1 MKKLLKIMFG
11 AVAAASVMCGLAA
24 CDGGDGECE
33 HVWNEGETTVAAT
46 CTEDGVLTYTCTLCD
61 EERTEPIARLGHDF
75 TGEWQKD
82 AQGHWH
88 KCSRCEAAD
97 DVVAHTMEEGEV
109 ITPATEEEEGTQK
122 IVCSV
127 CGYESI
133 KTLPVLVGHSAASE
147 WSSDDTYH
155 WHVCTAHGDCGMQL
169 DKSEHDWTETD
180 RVEAT
185 ETANGKVTYEC
196 SVCKAAKEEIL
207 YYDGHVAA
215 TEWSSD
221 KTHHWHKCTAHEN
234 CAEQMDKAEHDW
246 DDGEVTKAAT
256 CAQKGEKTFTCET
269 CGATKTEEI
278 PQLAHDFSEE
288 WSSDA
293 EGHWHKC
300 KNCDATDTKAA
311 HDMIY
316 KNDEASGKHIGECK
330 VCGYKGSP
338 ADHVWGE
345 GEVTKPATLY
355 AKGERTFT
363 CECGAKKTETIAAGA
378 DFAADFTVENQDG
391 AWSYGKAE
399 VTAWEADKFAFK
411 FTAATDKN
419 ADSWLIGGLAI
430 KSGWVNADGTLAI
443 GYKVEKDIIA
453 QIRAE
458 FKGTN
463 ATSRTSLRLAV
474 MRGGALAG
482 TAQFAA
488 DENSNAVSLDRTVS
502 LKAGDVLYFIINK
515 EGTDGMGALNV
526 TLTPATEEQSKH
538 TASQEWSHDESSH
551 WKTCASHL
559 YCTERLEMSAHVTEC
574 SAVDETN
581 HKTACECGYELVE
594 SHQWD
599 DGEITKEA
607 TCTEKGERTFTCADC
622 KAKKTEEIDLLDH
635 SFDDVW
641 HFKEGDLEKHY
652 HMCGSC
658 DAYDGGE
665 VHDWAETDRVDATED
680 ADGYV
685 TYECEAC
692 GGEKTETLFYGE
704 HVAAGEWSH
713 DDLNHWH
720 ACTAHEN
727 CAEKMDIAEHEWG
740 EGTVTV
746 PATLYTN
753 GQVTYTCMCGATKTE
768 GLPAR
773 ADFASDFTLEN
784 QDGAWI
790 YGKADVTEWS
800 AEGFAFGFVAATD
813 KNADSWLIDGME
825 IKSGWVNAA
834 GTLAI
839 GYKVEKNII
848 ANVSASFAGAGQ
860 NSRVSLRLAVMRG
873 EALAGTVQF
882 AADESGNEVSIE
894 KLVSLKAGDVLY
906 IIVNREGDDGM
917 GELDILLAPAAE
929 EDCAHVASEV
939 WRYSDDG
946 HWKACASH
954 LYCTEQLEMSAHV
967 TECSAVD
974 ETNHKTA
981 CECGYELVEPHEW
994 DEGEITKEA
1003 TCTEKGER
1011 TFTCTGCGATRTEEI
1026 AVLAHSFDAVW
1037 HFKEGDLEKHY
1048 HMCGSCDAYDGGEVH
1063 DWAET
1068 DRVDATEDA
1077 DGYVTYE
1084 CEACGGEKTETLFYG
1099 EHVAAGEWSH
1109 DDLNHWHACTAHE
1122 NCAEKMDIAEHEWGE
1137 GRVISEATCTEKGET
1152 EYECTVC
1159 GATKTEETE
1168 LLEHE
1173 FSEEWLHD
1181 DDYHWHKC
1189 SNCNAL
1195 SEEIA
1200 HETVWVQDAESGKH
1214 YGECPV
1220 CGYESE
1226 LTDHAWDEGAVTVP
1240 ATLYNDGERTFTCA
1254 CGATRKETIAARAD
1268 FASDFTL
1275 ENQGGAWIYGKANI
1289 TNWSDYQFALEFI
1302 AATDKNADSWLIDG
1316 MEIKSGWVN
1325 AAGTLAI
1332 GYRVE
1337 QDIAADISLA
1347 FSGVDEN
1354 SRASI
1359 RLVVMGGNGA
1369 LRIPVQFGYDGNSNE
1384 VSLER
1389 TVSLKAGDTI
1399 YIIVNRENV
1408 DGVQTNGMGEL
1419 SIALEPAGAVADFGG
1434 DFSLENQDGAW
1445 SYGKAEYFWGDSE
1458 DFTFVKASDKNSD
1471 GDGWAADGVE
1481 IKKDFISFGGMAAIG
1496 YTAKIDVTLRATVT
1510 VCGSTA
1516 DTRADLR
1523 VGIKGVDGTTKGKPS
1538 FINNPDGN
1546 ILYVT
1551 VNITLKAG
1559 ETVYF
1564 LFSNGASENSDAIP
1578 NGNLYITLTEV
1589 QA

>member
-97 DVVAHTMEEGEV
+97 DVVAHTMEDGEV

-196 SVCKAAKEEIL
+196 SVCKATKEEIL

-221 KTHHWHKCTAHEN
+221 KTHHWHACTAHEN

-355 AKGERTFT
+355 AEGERTFT
-363 CECGAKKTETIAAGA
+363 CACSATRTETIAAGA

-399 VTAWEADKFAFK
+399 VTAWEADKFAFT

-419 ADSWLIGGLAI
+419 ADSWLIDGLEI
-430 KSGWVNADGTLAI
+430 KSGWVNAAGTLAI

-453 QIRAE
+453 DVSASFAGAGQ
-458 FKGTN
+458 N
-463 ATSRTSLRLAV
+463 SRVSLRLAV
-474 MRGGALAG
+474 MRGEALAG
-482 TAQFAA
+482 TVQFAA
-488 DENSNAVSLDRTVS
+488 DESGNEVSIEKLVS
-502 LKAGDVLYFIINK
+502 LKAGDVLYIIVNR
-515 EGTDGMGALNV
+515 EGADGMGELDILLA
-526 TLTPATEEQSKH
+526 PAAEEDCTH
-538 TASQEWSHDESSH
+538 VASEVWRYSDDGH

-559 YCTERLEMSAHVTEC
+559 YCTEQLEMSAHVTEC

-594 SHQWD
+594 PHEWD
-599 DGEITKEA
+599 EGEITKEA

-622 KAKKTEEIDLLDH
+622 KAEKTEEIDLLDH
-635 SFDDVW
+635 SFDAVW

-658 DAYDGGE
+658 GAYDGGE

-692 GGEKTETLFYGE
+692 GGEKTETLLYGE

-713 DDLNHWH
+713 DELNHWH

-790 YGKADVTEWS
+790 YGKANVTEWS
-800 AEGFAFGFVAATD
+800 AENFAFGFVAAAD

-839 GYKVEKNII
+839 GYKVEKDII
-848 ANVSASFAGAGQ
+848 ADVSASFAGAGQ

-906 IIVNREGDDGM
+906 IIVNREGADGM

-929 EDCAHVASEV
+929 EDCTHVASEV

-946 HWKACASH
+946 HWKTCASH

-1011 TFTCTGCGATRTEEI
+1011 TFTCADCKAEKTEEI
-1026 AVLAHSFDAVW
+1026 DLLDHSFDAVW

-1048 HMCGSCDAYDGGEVH
+1048 HMCGSCGAYDGGEVH

-1084 CEACGGEKTETLFYG
+1084 CEACGGEKTETLLYG

-1109 DDLNHWHACTAHE
+1109 DELNHWHACTAHE

-1137 GRVISEATCTEKGET
+1137 GT
-1152 EYECTVC
+1152 
-1159 GATKTEETE
+1159 
-1168 LLEHE
+1168 
-1173 FSEEWLHD
+1173 
-1181 DDYHWHKC
+1181 
-1189 SNCNAL
+1189 
-1195 SEEIA
+1195 
-1200 HETVWVQDAESGKH
+1200 
-1214 YGECPV
+1214 
-1220 CGYESE
+1220 
-1226 LTDHAWDEGAVTVP
+1226 VTVP
-1240 ATLYNDGERTFTCA
+1240 ATLYTNGQVTYTCM
-1254 CGATRKETIAARAD
+1254 CGATKTEGLPARAD

-1275 ENQGGAWIYGKANI
+1275 ENQDGAWIYGKANI

-1302 AATDKNADSWLIDG
+1302 AATDKNADSWLIEG

-1332 GYRVE
+1332 GYKVE

-1347 FSGVDEN
+1347 FSGFDEN

>member
-97 DVVAHTMEEGEV
+97 DVVAHTMEDGEV

-488 DENSNAVSLDRTVS
+488 DENSNAVSLERTVS
-502 LKAGDVLYFIINK
+502 LKAGDVLYIIINK

-559 YCTERLEMSAHVTEC
+559 YCTEQLDKA
-574 SAVDETN
+574 A
-581 HKTACECGYELVE
+581 HKTVLNKVDDANHSADCECGYKAVAP
-594 SHQWD
+594 HDWN
-599 DGEITKEA
+599 DGVVTEEA
-607 TCTEKGERTFTCADC
+607 TCTQDGVKTFTCECGAT
-622 KAKKTEEIDLLDH
+622 KTEKIDRLGHDFAEEWAGDEDYH
-635 SFDDVW
+635 W
-641 HFKEGDLEKHY
+641 HK
-652 HMCGSC
+652 CSRC
-658 DAYDGGE
+658 DATNDKAE
-665 VHDWAETDRVDATED
+665 HQWTETDRTPATETEN
-680 ADGYV
+680 GKV
-685 TYECEAC
+685 TYECSVCKATKE
-692 GGEKTETLFYGE
+692 EVLYYDP
-704 HVAAGEWSH
+704 HVAAKEWSH
-713 DDLNHWH
+713 DENYHWH

-727 CAEKMDIAEHEWG
+727 CAEQMDKAEHDW
-740 EGTVTV
+740 
-746 PATLYTN
+746 
-753 GQVTYTCMCGATKTE
+753 
-768 GLPAR
+768 
-773 ADFASDFTLEN
+773 D
-784 QDGAWI
+784 DGV
-790 YGKADVTEWS
+790 VTE
-800 AEGFAFGFVAATD
+800 
-813 KNADSWLIDGME
+813 
-825 IKSGWVNAA
+825 
-834 GTLAI
+834 
-839 GYKVEKNII
+839 
-848 ANVSASFAGAGQ
+848 
-860 NSRVSLRLAVMRG
+860 
-873 EALAGTVQF
+873 
-882 AADESGNEVSIE
+882 
-894 KLVSLKAGDVLY
+894 
-906 IIVNREGDDGM
+906 
-917 GELDILLAPAAE
+917 
-929 EDCAHVASEV
+929 
-939 WRYSDDG
+939 
-946 HWKACASH
+946 
-954 LYCTEQLEMSAHV
+954 
-967 TECSAVD
+967 
-974 ETNHKTA
+974 
-981 CECGYELVEPHEW
+981 
-994 DEGEITKEA
+994 EA
-1003 TCTEKGER
+1003 TCTQKGER
-1011 TFTCTGCGATRTEEI
+1011 TFTCT
-1026 AVLAHSFDAVW
+1026 
-1037 HFKEGDLEKHY
+1037 
-1048 HMCGSCDAYDGGEVH
+1048 
-1063 DWAET
+1063 
-1068 DRVDATEDA
+1068 
-1077 DGYVTYE
+1077 
-1084 CEACGGEKTETLFYG
+1084 
-1099 EHVAAGEWSH
+1099 
-1109 DDLNHWHACTAHE
+1109 
-1122 NCAEKMDIAEHEWGE
+1122 
-1137 GRVISEATCTEKGET
+1137 
-1152 EYECTVC
+1152 C
-1159 GATKTEETE
+1159 GATKTEEIAQLDHDFTGD
-1168 LLEHE
+1168 
-1173 FSEEWLHD
+1173 WLSD
-1181 DDYHWHKC
+1181 ADGHWHKC
-1189 SNCNAL
+1189 KNCDATD
-1195 SEEIA
+1195 EKVA
-1200 HETVWVQDAESGKH
+1200 HEMQYIDAPESNKH
-1214 YGECPV
+1214 SSECKV
-1220 CGYESE
+1220 CGYKGSPA
-1226 LTDHAWDEGAVTVP
+1226 DHVWGEGEVTKP
-1240 ATLYNDGERTFTCA
+1240 ATLYAKGERTFTCE
-1254 CGATRKETIAARAD
+1254 CGAKKTETIAAGAD
-1268 FASDFTL
+1268 FAADFT
-1275 ENQGGAWIYGKANI
+1275 
-1289 TNWSDYQFALEFI
+1289 
-1302 AATDKNADSWLIDG
+1302 
-1316 MEIKSGWVN
+1316 V
-1325 AAGTLAI
+1325 
-1332 GYRVE
+1332 
-1337 QDIAADISLA
+1337 
-1347 FSGVDEN
+1347 
-1354 SRASI
+1354 
-1359 RLVVMGGNGA
+1359 
-1369 LRIPVQFGYDGNSNE
+1369 
-1384 VSLER
+1384 
-1389 TVSLKAGDTI
+1389 
-1399 YIIVNRENV
+1399 
-1408 DGVQTNGMGEL
+1408 
-1419 SIALEPAGAVADFGG
+1419 
-1434 DFSLENQDGAW
+1434 ENQDGAW
-1445 SYGKAEYFWGDSE
+1445 SYGKAEVTAWEADKFAFKFTAATDKNADSWLIGGLAIKSGWVNADGTLAIGYKVASDITANISVNFTGNDANSRVSLRLIVKGADGRLRIPVQFNMTDNTASLNNTVSLKAGDEVYVIANKENAEGITTNGMGSLKITLTPAQTVADFGADFSLENQGGDWSYGKADYKWSSEDNPGE
-1458 DFTFVKASDKNSD
+1458 DFTFVKAEGKNEG
-1471 GDGWAADGVE
+1471 GDGWVSGGVE
-1481 IKKDFISFGGMAAIG
+1481 IKKDFISFGEMAAVG
-1496 YTAKIDVTLRATVT
+1496 YTNNTQGELTFKAVIT
-1510 VCGSTA
+1510 VCGGTA

-1523 VGIKGVDGTTKGKPS
+1523 IGVKDADGTLKNGPS
-1538 FINNPDGN
+1538 SPYQNPDGN

-1551 VNITLKAG
+1551 VDITLAAG
-1559 ETVYF
+1559 DTVYF
-1564 LFSNGASENSDAIP
+1564 LFSNSAGGNEGAWP
-1578 NGNLYITLTEV
+1578 NGNLYISLV
-1589 QA
+1589 GAQA

>member
-97 DVVAHTMEEGEV
+97 DVVAHTMEDGEV

-246 DDGEVTKAAT
+246 DDGVVTEEAT
-256 CAQKGEKTFTCET
+256 CTQKGERTFTCT

-278 PQLAHDFSEE
+278 AQLDHDFSEE

-363 CECGAKKTETIAAGA
+363 CECGATRTETIAAGA
-378 DFAADFTVENQDG
+378 DFAADFTLENQDG
-391 AWSYGKAE
+391 AWSYGKANI
-399 VTAWEADKFAFK
+399 TNWSDYQFALEFI
-411 FTAATDKN
+411 AATDKN

-488 DENSNAVSLDRTVS
+488 DENSNAVSLERTVS
-502 LKAGDVLYFIINK
+502 LKAGDVLYIIINK

-559 YCTERLEMSAHVTEC
+559 YCTEQLDKA
-574 SAVDETN
+574 A
-581 HKTACECGYELVE
+581 HKTVLNKVDDANHSADCECGYKAVAP
-594 SHQWD
+594 HDWN
-599 DGEITKEA
+599 DGVVTEEA
-607 TCTEKGERTFTCADC
+607 TCTQDGVKTFTCECGAT
-622 KAKKTEEIDLLDH
+622 KTEKIDRLGHDFAEEWAGDEDYH
-635 SFDDVW
+635 W
-641 HFKEGDLEKHY
+641 HK
-652 HMCGSC
+652 CSRC
-658 DAYDGGE
+658 DATNDKAE
-665 VHDWAETDRVDATED
+665 HQWTETDRTPATETEN
-680 ADGYV
+680 GKV
-685 TYECEAC
+685 TYECSVCKATKE
-692 GGEKTETLFYGE
+692 EVLYYDP
-704 HVAAGEWSH
+704 HVAAKEWSH
-713 DDLNHWH
+713 DENYHWH

-727 CAEKMDIAEHEWG
+727 CAEQMDKAEHDWDDGVVTEEATCTQKG
-740 EGTVTV
+740 ERTF
-746 PATLYTN
+746 
-753 GQVTYTCMCGATKTE
+753 TCTCGATKTE
-768 GLPAR
+768 EIAQLDHDFSEEWSSDAEGHWHKCKNCDATDTKAAHDMIYKNDEASGKHIGECKVCGYKGSPADHVWGEGEVTKPATLYAKGER
-773 ADFASDFTLEN
+773 TFTCECGATRTETIAAGADFAADFTLEN
-784 QDGAWI
+784 QDGAW
-790 YGKADVTEWS
+790 S
-800 AEGFAFGFVAATD
+800 
-813 KNADSWLIDGME
+813 
-825 IKSGWVNAA
+825 
-834 GTLAI
+834 
-839 GYKVEKNII
+839 
-848 ANVSASFAGAGQ
+848 
-860 NSRVSLRLAVMRG
+860 
-873 EALAGTVQF
+873 
-882 AADESGNEVSIE
+882 
-894 KLVSLKAGDVLY
+894 
-906 IIVNREGDDGM
+906 
-917 GELDILLAPAAE
+917 
-929 EDCAHVASEV
+929 
-939 WRYSDDG
+939 
-946 HWKACASH
+946 
-954 LYCTEQLEMSAHV
+954 
-967 TECSAVD
+967 
-974 ETNHKTA
+974 
-981 CECGYELVEPHEW
+981 
-994 DEGEITKEA
+994 
-1003 TCTEKGER
+1003 
-1011 TFTCTGCGATRTEEI
+1011 
-1026 AVLAHSFDAVW
+1026 
-1037 HFKEGDLEKHY
+1037 
-1048 HMCGSCDAYDGGEVH
+1048 
-1063 DWAET
+1063 
-1068 DRVDATEDA
+1068 
-1077 DGYVTYE
+1077 
-1084 CEACGGEKTETLFYG
+1084 
-1099 EHVAAGEWSH
+1099 
-1109 DDLNHWHACTAHE
+1109 
-1122 NCAEKMDIAEHEWGE
+1122 
-1137 GRVISEATCTEKGET
+1137 
-1152 EYECTVC
+1152 
-1159 GATKTEETE
+1159 
-1168 LLEHE
+1168 
-1173 FSEEWLHD
+1173 
-1181 DDYHWHKC
+1181 
-1189 SNCNAL
+1189 
-1195 SEEIA
+1195 
-1200 HETVWVQDAESGKH
+1200 
-1214 YGECPV
+1214 
-1220 CGYESE
+1220 
-1226 LTDHAWDEGAVTVP
+1226 
-1240 ATLYNDGERTFTCA
+1240 
-1254 CGATRKETIAARAD
+1254 
-1268 FASDFTL
+1268 
-1275 ENQGGAWIYGKANI
+1275 YGKANI

-1302 AATDKNADSWLIDG
+1302 AATDKNADSWLIG
-1316 MEIKSGWVN
+1316 GLAIKSGWVN
-1325 AAGTLAI
+1325 ADGTLAI
-1332 GYRVE
+1332 GYKVAS
-1337 QDIAADISLA
+1337 DITANISVNFTGNDA
-1347 FSGVDEN
+1347 N
-1354 SRASI
+1354 SRVSL
-1359 RLVVMGGNGA
+1359 RLIVKGA
-1369 LRIPVQFGYDGNSNE
+1369 DGRLRIPVQFNMTDNTA
-1384 VSLER
+1384 SLNN
-1389 TVSLKAGDTI
+1389 TVSLKAGDEVYVI
-1399 YIIVNRENV
+1399 ANKENAE
-1408 DGVQTNGMGEL
+1408 GITTNGMGSL
-1419 SIALEPAGAVADFGG
+1419 KITLTPAQTVADFGA
-1434 DFSLENQDGAW
+1434 DFSLENQGGDW
-1445 SYGKAEYFWGDSE
+1445 SYGKADYKWSSEDNPGE
-1458 DFTFVKASDKNSD
+1458 DFTFVKAEGKNEG
-1471 GDGWAADGVE
+1471 GDGWVSGGVE
-1481 IKKDFISFGGMAAIG
+1481 IKKDFISFGDMAAVG
-1496 YTAKIDVTLRATVT
+1496 YTNNTQGELTFKAVIT
-1510 VCGSTA
+1510 VCGGTA

-1523 VGIKGVDGTTKGKPS
+1523 IGVKNAEGTLKNGPS
-1538 FINNPDGN
+1538 FHNNTAGN

-1551 VNITLKAG
+1551 VDITLAAG
-1559 ETVYF
+1559 DTVYF
-1564 LFSNGASENSDAIP
+1564 LFSNSAGGNEGAWP
-1578 NGNLYITLTEV
+1578 NGNLYISLV
-1589 QA
+1589 GAQA

>member
-1 MKKLLKIMFG
+1 MKKLLKTMLG
-11 AVAAASVMCGLAA
+11 AVAAVSVMCGLAA

-61 EERTEPIARLGHDF
+61 EERTEPIASLGHDF

-97 DVVAHTMEEGEV
+97 DVVAHTMEDGEV

-221 KTHHWHKCTAHEN
+221 KTHHWHACTAHEN

-355 AKGERTFT
+355 AEGERTFT
-363 CECGAKKTETIAAGA
+363 CACSATRTETIAAGA
-378 DFAADFTVENQDG
+378 DFAADFT
-391 AWSYGKAE
+391 
-399 VTAWEADKFAFK
+399 
-411 FTAATDKN
+411 
-419 ADSWLIGGLAI
+419 
-430 KSGWVNADGTLAI
+430 
-443 GYKVEKDIIA
+443 
-453 QIRAE
+453 
-458 FKGTN
+458 
-463 ATSRTSLRLAV
+463 
-474 MRGGALAG
+474 
-482 TAQFAA
+482 
-488 DENSNAVSLDRTVS
+488 
-502 LKAGDVLYFIINK
+502 
-515 EGTDGMGALNV
+515 
-526 TLTPATEEQSKH
+526 
-538 TASQEWSHDESSH
+538 
-551 WKTCASHL
+551 
-559 YCTERLEMSAHVTEC
+559 
-574 SAVDETN
+574 
-581 HKTACECGYELVE
+581 
-594 SHQWD
+594 
-599 DGEITKEA
+599 
-607 TCTEKGERTFTCADC
+607 
-622 KAKKTEEIDLLDH
+622 
-635 SFDDVW
+635 
-641 HFKEGDLEKHY
+641 
-652 HMCGSC
+652 
-658 DAYDGGE
+658 
-665 VHDWAETDRVDATED
+665 
-680 ADGYV
+680 
-685 TYECEAC
+685 
-692 GGEKTETLFYGE
+692 
-704 HVAAGEWSH
+704 
-713 DDLNHWH
+713 
-720 ACTAHEN
+720 
-727 CAEKMDIAEHEWG
+727 
-740 EGTVTV
+740 
-746 PATLYTN
+746 
-753 GQVTYTCMCGATKTE
+753 
-768 GLPAR
+768 
-773 ADFASDFTLEN
+773 LEN
-784 QDGAWI
+784 QD
-790 YGKADVTEWS
+790 
-800 AEGFAFGFVAATD
+800 
-813 KNADSWLIDGME
+813 
-825 IKSGWVNAA
+825 
-834 GTLAI
+834 
-839 GYKVEKNII
+839 
-848 ANVSASFAGAGQ
+848 
-860 NSRVSLRLAVMRG
+860 
-873 EALAGTVQF
+873 
-882 AADESGNEVSIE
+882 
-894 KLVSLKAGDVLY
+894 
-906 IIVNREGDDGM
+906 
-917 GELDILLAPAAE
+917 
-929 EDCAHVASEV
+929 
-939 WRYSDDG
+939 
-946 HWKACASH
+946 
-954 LYCTEQLEMSAHV
+954 
-967 TECSAVD
+967 
-974 ETNHKTA
+974 
-981 CECGYELVEPHEW
+981 
-994 DEGEITKEA
+994 
-1003 TCTEKGER
+1003 
-1011 TFTCTGCGATRTEEI
+1011 
-1026 AVLAHSFDAVW
+1026 
-1037 HFKEGDLEKHY
+1037 
-1048 HMCGSCDAYDGGEVH
+1048 
-1063 DWAET
+1063 
-1068 DRVDATEDA
+1068 
-1077 DGYVTYE
+1077 
-1084 CEACGGEKTETLFYG
+1084 
-1099 EHVAAGEWSH
+1099 
-1109 DDLNHWHACTAHE
+1109 
-1122 NCAEKMDIAEHEWGE
+1122 
-1137 GRVISEATCTEKGET
+1137 
-1152 EYECTVC
+1152 
-1159 GATKTEETE
+1159 
-1168 LLEHE
+1168 
-1173 FSEEWLHD
+1173 
-1181 DDYHWHKC
+1181 
-1189 SNCNAL
+1189 
-1195 SEEIA
+1195 
-1200 HETVWVQDAESGKH
+1200 
-1214 YGECPV
+1214 
-1220 CGYESE
+1220 
-1226 LTDHAWDEGAVTVP
+1226 
-1240 ATLYNDGERTFTCA
+1240 
-1254 CGATRKETIAARAD
+1254 
-1268 FASDFTL
+1268 
-1275 ENQGGAWIYGKANI
+1275 GAWIYGKANI

-1332 GYRVE
+1332 GYKVE

-1445 SYGKAEYFWGDSE
+1445 SYGKAEYVWGASE
-1458 DFTFVKASDKNSD
+1458 DFTFVEASDKNSG
-1471 GDGWAADGVE
+1471 GDGWMAGGVE
-1481 IKKDFISFGGMAAIG
+1481 IKKDFISFGEMAAIG
-1496 YTAKIDVTLRATVT
+1496 YTVENAVTLRATVT

-1523 VGIKGVDGTTKGKPS
+1523 VGIKGADGTTKGNPS
-1538 FINNPDGN
+1538 FLENPNGN

-1551 VNITLKAG
+1551 VDITLEAG

-1564 LFSNGASENSDAIP
+1564 LFSNGVSTNPDAIP
-1578 NGNLYITLTEV
+1578 NGNLYIALTEV

>member
-1 MKKLLKIMFG
+1 MKKLLKTMLG

-97 DVVAHTMEEGEV
+97 DVVAHTMEDGEV

-155 WHVCTAHGDCGMQL
+155 WHICTAHGDCGMQL

-196 SVCKAAKEEIL
+196 SECKATKEEIL
-207 YYDGHVAA
+207 YYDG
-215 TEWSSD
+215 
-221 KTHHWHKCTAHEN
+221 
-234 CAEQMDKAEHDW
+234 
-246 DDGEVTKAAT
+246 
-256 CAQKGEKTFTCET
+256 
-269 CGATKTEEI
+269 
-278 PQLAHDFSEE
+278 
-288 WSSDA
+288 
-293 EGHWHKC
+293 
-300 KNCDATDTKAA
+300 
-311 HDMIY
+311 
-316 KNDEASGKHIGECK
+316 
-330 VCGYKGSP
+330 
-338 ADHVWGE
+338 
-345 GEVTKPATLY
+345 
-355 AKGERTFT
+355 
-363 CECGAKKTETIAAGA
+363 
-378 DFAADFTVENQDG
+378 
-391 AWSYGKAE
+391 
-399 VTAWEADKFAFK
+399 
-411 FTAATDKN
+411 
-419 ADSWLIGGLAI
+419 
-430 KSGWVNADGTLAI
+430 
-443 GYKVEKDIIA
+443 
-453 QIRAE
+453 
-458 FKGTN
+458 
-463 ATSRTSLRLAV
+463 
-474 MRGGALAG
+474 
-482 TAQFAA
+482 
-488 DENSNAVSLDRTVS
+488 
-502 LKAGDVLYFIINK
+502 
-515 EGTDGMGALNV
+515 
-526 TLTPATEEQSKH
+526 
-538 TASQEWSHDESSH
+538 
-551 WKTCASHL
+551 
-559 YCTERLEMSAHVTEC
+559 
-574 SAVDETN
+574 
-581 HKTACECGYELVE
+581 
-594 SHQWD
+594 
-599 DGEITKEA
+599 
-607 TCTEKGERTFTCADC
+607 
-622 KAKKTEEIDLLDH
+622 
-635 SFDDVW
+635 
-641 HFKEGDLEKHY
+641 
-652 HMCGSC
+652 
-658 DAYDGGE
+658 
-665 VHDWAETDRVDATED
+665 
-680 ADGYV
+680 
-685 TYECEAC
+685 
-692 GGEKTETLFYGE
+692 

-727 CAEKMDIAEHEWG
+727 CAEKMDIAEHEWGEGVVTKEATCTEKGERTFTCADCEAVKTEEIALLAHDFTGGWQSDAEGHWHKCKNCSATDTKNAHETVWKQDAESGKHYGECSVCGFESELTDHAWG

-784 QDGAWI
+784 QNGAWI
-790 YGKADVTEWS
+790 YGQANVTEWS

-839 GYKVEKNII
+839 GYKVEKDII
-848 ANVSASFAGAGQ
+848 ADVSASFAGAGQ

-929 EDCAHVASEV
+929 EDCTHVASEV
-939 WRYSDDG
+939 WSYSDDG
-946 HWKACASH
+946 HWKTCTSH

-1011 TFTCTGCGATRTEEI
+1011 TFTCAGCGATRTEEI
-1026 AVLAHSFDAVW
+1026 AMLAHSFDDVW

-1084 CEACGGEKTETLFYG
+1084 CEACGGEKTETLLYG
-1099 EHVAAGEWSH
+1099 EHVAAEEWSH

-1137 GRVISEATCTEKGET
+1137 GVVTKEATCTEKGERT
-1152 EYECTVC
+1152 FTCADCEAV
-1159 GATKTEETE
+1159 KTEEIA
-1168 LLEHE
+1168 LLA
-1173 FSEEWLHD
+1173 HD
-1181 DDYHWHKC
+1181 FTGGWQSDAEGHWHKC
-1189 SNCNAL
+1189 KNCSATDTKN
-1195 SEEIA
+1195 A
-1200 HETVWVQDAESGKH
+1200 HETVWKQDAESGKH
-1214 YGECPV
+1214 YGECSV
-1220 CGYESE
+1220 CGFESE
-1226 LTDHAWDEGAVTVP
+1226 LTDHAWGEGTVTVP
-1240 ATLYNDGERTFTCA
+1240 ATLYTNGQVTYTCM
-1254 CGATRKETIAARAD
+1254 CGATKTEGLPARAD

-1275 ENQGGAWIYGKANI
+1275 ENQNGAWIYGQANV
-1289 TNWSDYQFALEFI
+1289 TEWSAEGFAFGFV

-1408 DGVQTNGMGEL
+1408 DDVQTNGMGEL

-1445 SYGKAEYFWGDSE
+1445 SYGKAEYVWGDSE
-1458 DFTFVKASDKNSD
+1458 DFTFVEASDKNSG
-1471 GDGWAADGVE
+1471 GDGWMAGGVE
-1481 IKKDFISFGGMAAIG
+1481 IKKDFISFGEMAAIG
-1496 YTAKIDVTLRATVT
+1496 YTVENAVTLRATVT

-1523 VGIKGVDGTTKGKPS
+1523 VGIKGANGTINGNPS
-1538 FINNPDGN
+1538 FHNNPNGN

-1551 VNITLKAG
+1551 VDITLEAG

-1564 LFSNGASENSDAIP
+1564 LFSNGASANPAAIP
-1578 NGNLYITLTEV
+1578 NGNLYIALTEV
-1589 QA
+1589 QT

>member
-97 DVVAHTMEEGEV
+97 DVVAHTMEDGEV

-133 KTLPVLVGHSAASE
+133 KTLPVLAGHSAASE

-256 CAQKGEKTFTCET
+256 CAQKGEKTFTCA

-300 KNCDATDTKAA
+300 KNCDATDEKVA
-311 HDMIY
+311 HEMQYI
-316 KNDEASGKHIGECK
+316 NAPESNKHSSECK
-330 VCGYKGSP
+330 VCGYEGELT
-338 ADHVWGE
+338 DHVWGE

-363 CECGAKKTETIAAGA
+363 CACGATRKETIAARA
-378 DFAADFTVENQDG
+378 DFASDFTVENQDG

-488 DENSNAVSLDRTVS
+488 DENSNAVSLERTVS
-502 LKAGDVLYFIINK
+502 LKAGDVLYIIINK

-559 YCTERLEMSAHVTEC
+559 YCTEQLDKA
-574 SAVDETN
+574 A
-581 HKTACECGYELVE
+581 HKTVLNKVDDANHSADCECGYKAVAP
-594 SHQWD
+594 HDWN
-599 DGEITKEA
+599 DGVVTEEA
-607 TCTEKGERTFTCADC
+607 TCTQDGVKTFTCECGAT
-622 KAKKTEEIDLLDH
+622 KTEKIDRLGHDFAEEWAGDEDYH
-635 SFDDVW
+635 W
-641 HFKEGDLEKHY
+641 HK
-652 HMCGSC
+652 CSRC
-658 DAYDGGE
+658 DATNDKAE
-665 VHDWAETDRVDATED
+665 HQWTETDRTPATETEN
-680 ADGYV
+680 GKV
-685 TYECEAC
+685 TYECSVCKAAKEEILYYD
-692 GGEKTETLFYGE
+692 G
-704 HVAAGEWSH
+704 HVAATEWSSDKTH
-713 DDLNHWH
+713 HWH
-720 ACTAHEN
+720 KCTAHEN
-727 CAEKMDIAEHEWG
+727 CAEQMDKAEHDWDDG
-740 EGTVTV
+740 EVT
-746 PATLYTN
+746 
-753 GQVTYTCMCGATKTE
+753 K
-768 GLPAR
+768 
-773 ADFASDFTLEN
+773 
-784 QDGAWI
+784 
-790 YGKADVTEWS
+790 
-800 AEGFAFGFVAATD
+800 AAT
-813 KNADSWLIDGME
+813 
-825 IKSGWVNAA
+825 
-834 GTLAI
+834 
-839 GYKVEKNII
+839 
-848 ANVSASFAGAGQ
+848 
-860 NSRVSLRLAVMRG
+860 
-873 EALAGTVQF
+873 
-882 AADESGNEVSIE
+882 
-894 KLVSLKAGDVLY
+894 
-906 IIVNREGDDGM
+906 
-917 GELDILLAPAAE
+917 
-929 EDCAHVASEV
+929 CA
-939 WRYSDDG
+939 
-946 HWKACASH
+946 
-954 LYCTEQLEMSAHV
+954 Q
-967 TECSAVD
+967 
-974 ETNHKTA
+974 
-981 CECGYELVEPHEW
+981 
-994 DEGEITKEA
+994 
-1003 TCTEKGER
+1003 KGEK
-1011 TFTCTGCGATRTEEI
+1011 TFTCA
-1026 AVLAHSFDAVW
+1026 
-1037 HFKEGDLEKHY
+1037 
-1048 HMCGSCDAYDGGEVH
+1048 
-1063 DWAET
+1063 
-1068 DRVDATEDA
+1068 
-1077 DGYVTYE
+1077 
-1084 CEACGGEKTETLFYG
+1084 
-1099 EHVAAGEWSH
+1099 
-1109 DDLNHWHACTAHE
+1109 
-1122 NCAEKMDIAEHEWGE
+1122 
-1137 GRVISEATCTEKGET
+1137 
-1152 EYECTVC
+1152 C
-1159 GATKTEETE
+1159 GATKTEEIPQ
-1168 LLEHE
+1168 LAHD
-1173 FSEEWLHD
+1173 FSEEWSSD
-1181 DDYHWHKC
+1181 AEGHWHKC
-1189 SNCNAL
+1189 KNCDATD
-1195 SEEIA
+1195 EKVA
-1200 HETVWVQDAESGKH
+1200 HEMQYINAPESNKH
-1214 YGECPV
+1214 SSECKV
-1220 CGYESE
+1220 CGYEGE
-1226 LTDHAWDEGAVTVP
+1226 LTDHVWGEGEVTKP
-1240 ATLYNDGERTFTCA
+1240 ATLYAKGERTFTCA

-1275 ENQGGAWIYGKANI
+1275 ENQDGAWIYGKANI
-1289 TNWSDYQFALEFI
+1289 TNWTDYQFALEFI
-1302 AATDKNADSWLIDG
+1302 AATDKNKDSWLIEG

-1332 GYRVE
+1332 GYKVE

-1347 FSGVDEN
+1347 FSGFDEN

>member
-1 MKKLLKIMFG
+1 MKKLLKTMLG
-11 AVAAASVMCGLAA
+11 AVAAVSVMCGLAA

-75 TGEWQKD
+75 TGEWQND

-97 DVVAHTMEEGEV
+97 DVVAHTMEDGEV
-109 ITPATEEEEGTQK
+109 ITPATEEEEGMQK

-127 CGYESI
+127 CSYESI

-488 DENSNAVSLDRTVS
+488 DENSNAVSLERTVS
-502 LKAGDVLYFIINK
+502 LKAGDVLYIIINK

-559 YCTERLEMSAHVTEC
+559 YCTEQLDKA
-574 SAVDETN
+574 A
-581 HKTACECGYELVE
+581 HKTVLNKVDDANHSADCECGYKAVAP
-594 SHQWD
+594 HDWN
-599 DGEITKEA
+599 DGVVTEEA
-607 TCTEKGERTFTCADC
+607 TCTQDGVKTFTCECGAT
-622 KAKKTEEIDLLDH
+622 KTEKIDRLGHDFAEEWAGDEDYH
-635 SFDDVW
+635 W
-641 HFKEGDLEKHY
+641 HK
-652 HMCGSC
+652 CSRC
-658 DAYDGGE
+658 DATNDK
-665 VHDWAETDRVDATED
+665 AEHQWTETGRTEATETEN
-680 ADGYV
+680 GKV
-685 TYECEAC
+685 TYECSVCKATKE
-692 GGEKTETLFYGE
+692 EVLYYDP
-704 HVAAGEWSH
+704 HVAAEEWSH
-713 DDLNHWH
+713 DENYHWH

-727 CAEKMDIAEHEWG
+727 CTEQMDKAEHDWG
-740 EGTVTV
+740 EGV
-746 PATLYTN
+746 
-753 GQVTYTCMCGATKTE
+753 
-768 GLPAR
+768 
-773 ADFASDFTLEN
+773 
-784 QDGAWI
+784 
-790 YGKADVTEWS
+790 VTE
-800 AEGFAFGFVAATD
+800 
-813 KNADSWLIDGME
+813 
-825 IKSGWVNAA
+825 
-834 GTLAI
+834 
-839 GYKVEKNII
+839 
-848 ANVSASFAGAGQ
+848 
-860 NSRVSLRLAVMRG
+860 
-873 EALAGTVQF
+873 
-882 AADESGNEVSIE
+882 
-894 KLVSLKAGDVLY
+894 
-906 IIVNREGDDGM
+906 
-917 GELDILLAPAAE
+917 
-929 EDCAHVASEV
+929 
-939 WRYSDDG
+939 
-946 HWKACASH
+946 
-954 LYCTEQLEMSAHV
+954 
-967 TECSAVD
+967 
-974 ETNHKTA
+974 
-981 CECGYELVEPHEW
+981 
-994 DEGEITKEA
+994 EA
-1003 TCTEKGER
+1003 TCTQKGER
-1011 TFTCTGCGATRTEEI
+1011 TFTCT
-1026 AVLAHSFDAVW
+1026 
-1037 HFKEGDLEKHY
+1037 
-1048 HMCGSCDAYDGGEVH
+1048 
-1063 DWAET
+1063 
-1068 DRVDATEDA
+1068 
-1077 DGYVTYE
+1077 
-1084 CEACGGEKTETLFYG
+1084 
-1099 EHVAAGEWSH
+1099 
-1109 DDLNHWHACTAHE
+1109 
-1122 NCAEKMDIAEHEWGE
+1122 
-1137 GRVISEATCTEKGET
+1137 
-1152 EYECTVC
+1152 C
-1159 GATKTEETE
+1159 GATKTEEIAQ
-1168 LLEHE
+1168 LAHD
-1173 FSEEWLHD
+1173 FSEEWNSD
-1181 DDYHWHKC
+1181 AEGHWHKC
-1189 SNCNAL
+1189 KNCDATD
-1195 SEEIA
+1195 EKVA
-1200 HETVWVQDAESGKH
+1200 HEMQYINAPESNKH
-1214 YGECPV
+1214 SSECKV

-1369 LRIPVQFGYDGNSNE
+1369 LRIPVQFGYDRNSNE

-1445 SYGKAEYFWGDSE
+1445 SYGKAEYVWGASE
-1458 DFTFVKASDKNSD
+1458 DFTFVEASDKNSG
-1471 GDGWAADGVE
+1471 GDGWMAGGVE

-1496 YTAKIDVTLRATVT
+1496 YTVENAVTLRATVT

-1523 VGIKGVDGTTKGKPS
+1523 VGIKGADGTTKGNPS
-1538 FINNPDGN
+1538 FLENPNGN

-1551 VNITLKAG
+1551 VDITLEAG

-1564 LFSNGASENSDAIP
+1564 LFSNGVSTNPDAIP
-1578 NGNLYITLTEV
+1578 NGNLYIALTEV